1 MVDFVRRDFPR
12 GSMPSFA
19 PDRFDEVPADLDRV
33 GAHRAPKKKGR
44 GWVAFAW
51 AALATGLIVAAGVF
65 AMFTINDRVVFENP
79 FTAASTATPEIT
91 PTPTVEP
98 TIDPSQTVVVLNST
112 QTDGLATQVGDQ
124 LAAAG
129 WNVVTRGNADT
140 EIPSTIVYYS
150 DATQEGAAKGIVQS
164 LGIGT
169 TMLSDVFIVEGVPR
183 IVVVIGS
190 DYVPAAEP
198 PTEEEPADDVPA
210 EDAPADDSETE

>member
-1 MVDFVRRDFPR
+1 
-12 GSMPSFA
+12 MPSFA
-19 PDRFDEVPADLDRV
+19 PDRFDEVPADLHRV

-44 GWVAFAW
+44 GWVTFAW
-51 AALATGLIVAAGVF
+51 AALATGLIVAAGVA
-65 AMFTINDRVVFENP
+65 AMFTINDRVSFENP
-79 FTAASTATPEIT
+79 FVAATTPSPEVT

-112 QTDGLATQVGDQ
+112 QTDGLATEVGDQ

-150 DATQEGAAKGIVQS
+150 DAAQEGAAKGIVQS
-164 LGIGT
+164 LGAGT

-198 PTEEEPADDVPA
+198 PAEESSEEELPADEVPA
-210 EDAPADDSETE
+210 EDADVPAEESETE